1 MYNLTDNELLQYIS
15 EDVPYFDL
23 TTYLQ
28 DKSDKKAVLS
38 IFTREDIIVSCTE
51 EVKRIAELLN
61 CKVNK
66 SHNSKEPLKQGDTVL
81 ELEGA
86 YEDVHK
92 AWRTCQILLE
102 YSCKISTYTNNMK
115 KKIEEVNSSCEL
127 LTTRKSFPFAKKFS
141 IKAIMVGG
149 AMPHRL
155 GLSETILLFPQHRSV
170 YKDEKEFLSAIKEF
184 KVKAP
189 EKKIVVETE
198 DFEDAVT
205 LMKNG
210 ADVLQVDKIELEV
223 LKNIVDYKNRHFP
236 GVNILAAGGINLNNV
251 QEYAKTGINGVV
263 SSAMYNCGMANLG
276 SRMKILD

>member
-15 EDVPYFDL
+15 DDVPYFDL

-28 DKSDKKAVLS
+28 DKGDKRAVLS

-51 EVKRIAELLN
+51 EVKRITELLN
-61 CKVNK
+61 CKITK
-66 SHNSKEPLKQGDTVL
+66 SHNSKASLAKGDTVL
-81 ELEGA
+81 EFEGL
-86 YEDVHK
+86 YGDVHK
-92 AWRTCQILLE
+92 AWRACQILLE

-115 KKIEEVNSSCEL
+115 KKIEKVNSSCEL

-141 IKAIMVGG
+141 IKAIMIGG

-170 YKDEKEFLSAIKEF
+170 YKNQEEFLDAIKEF

-189 EKKIVVETE
+189 EKKVVVETE
-198 DFEDAVT
+198 EFEDAVT

-210 ADVLQVDKIELEV
+210 ADALQVDKVELDV

-236 GVNILAAGGINLNNV
+236 NVKILAAGGINLNNV
-251 QEYAKTGINGVV
+251 DEYAKTGINGVV
-263 SSAMYNCGMANLG
+263 TSAMYNCGMANLG
-276 SRMKILD
+276 SRMKILN